1 MVDPTLAEM
10 GKNLN
15 EAMKILENNQRE
27 MDEEK
32 EKMRY
37 ARKDI
42 PGPLQGSGQ
51 DMGTILQLVQNL
63 MHGEDEEGLQTF
75 RPQHV
80 GEQGHMS
87 LLGHSLAAYISVL
100 DKERLRKLTTRIL
113 SDTTLWLCR
122 LFRYENGSAYYHEDD
137 REGLLKVCRLIIHS
151 NYEDYA
157 TEGFNV
163 LHNKSPVLY
172 VSAASRTGLG
182 QYICNQLG
190 LPISCLCS
198 VPCNTMFGS
207 QHQMDVALLERLIKD
222 DIDSGKLPLLLVAN
236 AGTPGAG
243 HTDKLARLKEL
254 CSQYKMWLHVEGVN
268 LATLTLGYVSSSVLA
283 ATKCDSMTLTLGPWL
298 GLPAVPA
305 VTLYRHEDP
314 SLSLAAGLTSSQ
326 PVQKLRALPLWLS
339 LQYLGHDG
347 IVERIKYASQLSQR
361 LLENLKKL
369 NSIRTTEVITKPK
382 ELKFTGTS
390 IGNVLGN
397 IVLAI
402 VGGRNVPGKLFILT
416 PVQFHL
422 KHMLLFV
429 IIYQTTAAQD
439 SSKDSIT
446 MYSTISRY
454 TTLGEQL
461 GQLVPASGVDVV
473 ELEDEGVCIRFSPL
487 MTAAV
492 LGTKSENVDQV
503 VECLQGKIP
512 ILNSTLQLRE
522 EFKQE
527 VYQTAGLTHIE
538 DLNWPGLGVV
548 RYEFTNE
555 ESDPE
560 KKQAEMEKITSGL
573 LKKLKELDSDLM
585 FSTGP
590 EFGGEKNC
598 IYIGM
603 VTDDLD
609 VPELVETIAA
619 TGREIEENS
628 KLLENMTEVVRQG
641 IMEAER
647 QLLKATEEKLVE
659 EGILRQ
665 IPVVGSVL
673 NWLSP
678 FHSTVK
684 GRTFNLAAGSVEST
698 SNTYTSKVQA
708 SGGTPPPTPTAS
720 RTKNKLP
727 GQKQFRRS
735 SRTNASDAV
744 SDTSSVSH
752 MEEIEVS
759 QTSTT
764 ATRLE
769 FETEVHTSPEPS
781 TQLGSELEVPE
792 QVQHEES
799 PEINVQEVD
808 QISAAEAED
817 SSKESLR

>member
-1 MVDPTLAEM
+1 MLTPKILEGRELQQTFEQYICRHQLKNLLSFCARQVMVDPTLAEM

-347 IVERIKYASQLSQR
+347 IVERIKYASQLVSSTDR
-361 LLENLKKL
+361 HLILIFLYNYKVEDEF
-369 NSIRTTEVITKPK
+369 NSPVVVFR
-382 ELKFTGTS
+382 FT
-390 IGNVLGN
+390 
-397 IVLAI
+397 
-402 VGGRNVPGKLFILT
+402 
-416 PVQFHL
+416 QDHL
-422 KHMLLFV
+422 KSGNGSRTPLHCSFSLS
-429 IIYQTTAAQD
+429 TA
-439 SSKDSIT
+439 
-446 MYSTISRY
+446 
-454 TTLGEQL
+454 LGEQL